1 MFCQYAHTL
10 QNCRRAPWATSDA
23 RQYRSPKF
31 QPTNFQ
37 STSRSAGSWG
47 SRQPLYST
55 RTWSIAGD
63 SEPAWSSC
71 PLAVFWLAV
80 TVRRCALLIY
90 IYFFLHTPKS
100 FLLPPVPTFSKPPDL
115 FSRTPAPSVEPTW
128 GRRRNGV
135 DGVGATSGRRGGTLR
150 RRGGSIQSNPGRA
163 VRTCTREPY

>member
-1 MFCQYAHTL
+1 MHIHFKTVGARLGLL
-10 QNCRRAPWATSDA
+10 QTPASTAAQNS
-23 RQYRSPKF
+23 S
-31 QPTNFQ
+31 QPTSNQ
-37 STSRSAGSWG
+37 LPDRREVGGVASRSIQLGLGPLQAILNQPGPVVPWLSSGLQSRYDAVCAAG
-47 SRQPLYST
+47 
-55 RTWSIAGD
+55 
-63 SEPAWSSC
+63 
-71 PLAVFWLAV
+71 
-80 TVRRCALLIY
+80 
-90 IYFFLHTPKS
+90 TPKS